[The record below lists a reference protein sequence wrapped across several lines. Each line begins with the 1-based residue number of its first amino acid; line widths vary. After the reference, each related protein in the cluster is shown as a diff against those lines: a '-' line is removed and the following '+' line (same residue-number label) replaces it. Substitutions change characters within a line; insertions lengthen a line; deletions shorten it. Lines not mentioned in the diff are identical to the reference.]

1 MAIKIN
7 GPLNIGTSGGGFQQR
22 SVASYFTTAS
32 SLTYI
37 HIKTTLPQQSYSMP
51 MFEIIGYNYV
61 TSLPIRMAFV
71 IYTYSYLISNYQNTA
86 YTGLTG
92 SGVYISSDGYVCLRM
107 YAADTYY
114 CGFTVDV
121 HAVAGNGAQAT
132 YGVYAITANNNS
144 GNAY

>member
-1 MAIKIN
+1 MAIKLN
-7 GPLNIGTSGGGFQQR
+7 APLNIGDGGGGYQQR
-22 SVASYFTTAS
+22 SVASYLNTAG

-61 TSLPIRMAFV
+61 LSKPIRLAFN

-86 YTGLTG
+86 YNGLTG
-92 SGVYISSDGYVCLRM
+92 SGVYISTDGYVCLRM
-107 YAADTYY
+107 YASDIYY

-132 YGVYAITANNNS
+132 YGVYAVSANNNPN
-144 GNAY
+144 NAY